1 MKKLSLFFIL
11 CFIFGAF
18 GAIAQ
23 PVLLTHVDFESGIP
37 STWNVSSGD
46 ITQNSVLAGSGTKS
60 CKLKPS
66 TSQVYITSPQFTRP
80 AGCNVRLEFSHIP
93 MIKNLGGIGGG
104 KIEVS
109 TDNGATWNL
118 VTFSGSQTSPTG
130 YDGSNGGI
138 LNYQGSFR
146 KVDYWPD
153 NVNVSEANLNKSYWR
168 NEVFYLGPTLGTS
181 TNFKVRFILPAT
193 ALADQFSGW
202 YLDDIRVSHAQ
213 SSSNTVRV
221 PQFNKDASSF
231 PNILS
236 YPNCQDVK
244 VSANVQFLGSS
255 APANPDSIYVEY
267 FLGSS
272 NTLGKTRAAYNAA
285 TSTYDAYIPFCGFDT
300 LVKWK
305 LVINDNI
312 GNKTTYPFIYGNYS
326 EFKSIRGYTGEH
338 QFSTTGL
345 SNQDIM
351 MRTNQLR
358 NMTQMRY
365 RASELYA
372 LGYRPGKIGSL
383 VYKVTQSTSN
393 FVMKDFNVF
402 IASIDTNFILD
413 ASYVYSGNFTQVYN
427 NANLVAPQLGWQ
439 VIPFSQ
445 SYLWDGVSDLL
456 IKVCWDNPS
465 GSVGGI
471 TKIECVAAPGASGTK
486 PAATS
491 YQFYQS
497 TGGST
502 SGACSAPFNA
512 SDPAYN
518 YRPNFIFRFVNDC
531 KLSIDAGITEKLVAP
546 SNNTVPANTPTPFNV
561 RLKNY
566 GTDTLNSIKVNY
578 RIDAGSV
585 INAGTWTGI
594 VLPNDS
600 VPYQFPTNPSFSAGY
615 RYVKVW
621 SEILPPL
628 IDWEKNNDTAFIEIV
643 SCNGAMNGEYAL
655 GNITGFTADKK
666 FNSFKEVFRM
676 LSGCGVSAP
685 VTIKIDPNNV
695 YTDSLIFPSNISGI
709 SATNYVKFVSSVTNN
724 PVTIKSPKIFN
735 SNIDLSNCKYLKF
748 ENINFTTS
756 DSIFGIG
763 NLITMSSSTSNI
775 EFKKCSFNKNTLGP
789 RPNTFLNIANA
800 NNISVDSCKFD
811 GDALYQIYMKGA
823 SSVNL
828 STSNKITNT
837 SFLNNLEGSIY
848 AEYTSN
854 LNIKNNVFTN
864 NRTTNALTIFSI
876 QVQSSNNIDIQK
888 NLFVLNNVSAISLAN
903 ILPSSTFSKVANNKI
918 SIHNGNVQPTL
929 TNMYGINL
937 ISGENIIVSYNNIYA
952 RDLGGGISSNGMN
965 LGNVGQ
971 NISNIFVQNNII
983 VSDGVGCAI
992 YARPTTSTSLKFSNN
1007 IYWKTSTMTSTQD
1020 TILWRYNN
1028 LIFSRLDQWQAAN
1041 GNGDSNSYVEN
1052 PIFLGWNNLATSNT
1066 FLCYKGLNLI
1076 DIFDDFNNKIRP
1088 TTTGT
1093 CIGAVQFD
1101 PPASNIFVQKVW
1113 INRGDIDIA
1122 PDGLER
1128 YSDCGIVNEYVN
1140 VQFSNI
1146 SSNLIIPGQIKLWF
1160 KIDNLAI
1167 PNTQKDTIQFSVAP
1181 NSNYTYQFRLPY
1193 NFSAVT
1199 ADKQFKVTVFSV
1211 LSVDS
1216 ISNNDT
1222 AKCYVF
1228 SRYQQSALPNQNINI
1243 NYGDSVN
1250 LSVASNDSIY
1260 WFLNMSDITPAK
1272 KSHSYQTNRLFS
1284 DSTFYFTRKQEI
1296 PHLRISEIQ
1305 FSKATSQLG
1314 VTPNLPVWITQG
1326 NAVEISNYGNG
1337 EINLNGYKFET
1348 FINAIGDSL
1357 GLAPA
1362 KTYTFGNFILPSN
1375 KCVTLQ
1381 YSAGTTP
1388 DSSKTIYI
1396 GTGGTYSANTKAG
1409 FWIKNNQGAIVDA
1422 VTINK
1427 VKFRDSLHVPAVIW
1441 SGYGH
1446 SIPLTTAGI
1455 IRNILNANDSN
1466 DWTPSS
1472 ATKLMTLTTID
1483 SNLIVASDNGCYGF
1497 KSAYN
1502 VTVSGVPSVDP
1513 GIAQVKIVGVN
1524 SPQECTLLDE
1534 KVQVRITNTGIQPS
1548 TITPLVIKVYESPS
1562 TTPIY
1567 TIFDT
1572 CLVTVQPA
1580 DSITYI
1586 VPYTINLASNN
1597 SDKIFTI
1604 EAIANLSSDVIR
1616 VNDTS
1621 RMQIVSLKTPLSPVA
1636 SGVTIPYASS
1646 ATLTTTNPSTN
1657 PTIWYDNP
1665 TTPIELSRTTYVTQ
1679 NLYQTDTFY
1688 VGEML
1693 QTPDSVVI
1701 SNNTNLYNSV
1711 STFPSPLN
1719 SYGKNLKEQY
1729 LFRASELQAMGIV
1742 EGNIKDLSF
1751 RIFKINSKNPVYSN
1765 YTIKIGTTTAQTL
1778 TIWQSVLQQVYNST
1792 TDSLRY
1798 NNPPDTGWKKYNFS
1812 QPFYY
1817 DGVSNLVVEVCFSVL
1832 NPTTTATVQT
1842 YNSTTPFQSSISYR
1856 NTATSACLWSGSPSN
1871 IYSVRPNVKFG
1882 IEKFGCSSVRTP
1894 VVVTVGAA
1902 PGCDPGLT
1910 RIVEPYT
1917 QTVMSGISIPI
1928 KVELRNYGADTL
1940 TSLSIGWSVNNVNQT
1955 TYNWTGS
1962 LLPYKDTII
1971 TIGNKVFISGINTL
1985 KAWTILACDTVHTN
1999 DTASFSFSSCIGNT
2013 SNTTTLTIGGSSA
2026 DYPNISSAV
2035 TALVNSGI
2043 CGSVIFDINPIIG
2056 GYNEQVLIPTI
2067 AGTSD
2072 LSTIT
2077 FRGNSVD
2084 SNSVKLTYNAGT
2096 NVDKFAL
2103 KIDGAS
2109 YIRFE
2114 NFTIAAYDT
2123 LYPSVIEISN
2133 NSNNILFDKMV
2144 IKATPLARQNAEVTS
2159 LLNVYGVNDNLTI
2172 KNTHFFGG
2180 ANSISANLSPTDS
2193 LNGLTIKNSFFNSFA
2208 FNGLNAYRVN
2218 NVNIEKN
2225 KFRQYGN
2232 SNISKALVLNTI
2244 YGSVNIASN
2253 DIYQQGGTAARTGIE
2268 LKKFFGNQFSTALLA
2283 NNSISMIGPKTN
2295 SQLNYI
2301 GLNLDTM
2308 SYANIFYN
2316 TINVQASN
2324 SSTSSKS
2331 INISTI
2337 CSDIKVINNNFVNK
2351 GKGYAYHV
2359 NNPGTQVSLSNN
2371 NNYYSNGTVPIY
2383 WNGAKTT
2390 LALLQAANSQDLL
2403 SQMEHSPFIND
2414 SILELNYPTPIVR
2427 AAEPL
2432 DDVTMDILGRYRPI
2446 SPKPTIG
2453 AYEYQFVNIDC
2464 GVIDIVSPERI
2475 RYVEN
2480 EPLEIRVKI
2489 KNFGLFAMDSVK
2501 ITALLKFDA
2510 ETTNVI
2516 QTVTQTLYQTLNSL
2530 DQTEFSLYSYF
2541 YPPLHFNLNDSLHV
2555 CVFTTLAGDTIQRN
2569 DTTHTNF
2576 VSIPGYN
2583 LQAVKLEQV
2592 TERCQLFQTPL
2603 QAVIKNTGEKTLFPS
2618 DSVWVEYVVDG
2629 RNDLYSKE
2637 LLKLPY
2643 TDFSGKFD
2651 SLPKNN
2657 QLTYTFIKKVN
2668 FYPIGL
2674 NDTTWK
2680 VRAIVTLNKDNV
2692 RLNDTT
2698 GIMTVTS
2705 RVSPPAPIVFDT
2717 SIHYGTWAKPR
2728 VEQVNSYPVKWFK
2741 DSTDATPFYAPN
2753 NYGLSKQY
2761 STTQLFVDSSYYV
2774 RVNLPNTYPCNSYY
2788 SKITVSLLPRSNV
2801 DAATVGLLNQG
2812 VVYPPIGGYVYMSY
2826 NQEAPFFDTVMVK
2839 VSNYGTQPLT
2849 NFPITYSVQAT
2860 SPVNSPITTVT
2871 EVCSAIIPP
2880 DSSYIYRFDTLVN
2893 IYDHTKTYKFRTW
2906 VKAQNDLVPQNDSS
2920 YYWNVKPKNGG
2931 VIYCSPQSLTAA
2943 TIDITRVQIGNLDNK
2958 SYPSGV
2964 KSTNFTQS
2972 VPAAKLFRGIYD
2984 SLYVTAD
2991 KPSTMSGTDRV
3002 GGWVRAFID
3011 WNRDGVFDTTSE
3023 LVLSDTIIS
3032 GQTARTKVNVPLEAL
3047 NGHSRMRI
3055 ILWQSK
3061 NREAFDA
3068 CTNPSGGEVEDY
3080 LVFVSN
3086 PAEYDAELMKF
3097 ISPNEL
3103 LTTATND
3110 VIVLLRNIGTKPLT
3124 SATITWKR
3132 NTDAPVPYA
3141 WGGNLNPGDREYILL
3156 SNINMPTGLSKF
3168 TAVVDAIN
3176 DTNKYNDT
3184 IRRDSYISKSYNLP
3198 YKATFEEVPDIH
3210 SDDFYAQNPDPE
3222 IPTNCWEFGQP
3233 ASTNL
3238 YIKAAYSAPNCW
3250 KTKLVGNYP
3259 ANNVSELIS
3268 PIFNIG
3274 VIRPDTLS
3282 FMMKRSLST
3291 GSFMHVEYKNWEG
3304 KFVRLGAKNDVYGE
3318 NWYTTDNGFEGN
3330 TDWVKVV
3337 YSLNHIDYL
3346 LGNTFQFKFVFKS
3359 GTGVSDGFA
3368 IDNIELRRA
3377 LRAQD
3382 VGVISVEMT
3391 PSLLPNYGS
3400 YYYPKVQVKNFGT
3413 EKLAYFTVC
3422 YKAQNMNIPECEQV
3436 VAANLDKFD
3445 TMTYTF
3451 KKGRYVQVDMPNPF
3465 SLVAYTRLN
3474 PTDLYTDN
3482 DSTWT
3487 SVVIGPL
3494 DKDAALLQIVS
3505 PNTQVV
3511 SNEMTEVAVLVK
3523 NLGIL
3528 PISTLPV
3535 SYTVTGQGTIT
3546 NVIQFET
3553 PLASGQSF
3561 VYRFPQKFRSSY
3573 GSTNIKAWTGLAGDF
3588 YHDNDTIFKRV
3599 EGLSS
3604 TRDIEAQYITIDD
3617 YDVNNLGV
3625 QLTLSNN
3632 SSIGID
3638 SITVGYYINGDL
3650 STAVEETY
3658 RINSIVPSGT
3668 QGHHYFKTTLP
3679 RSNAP
3684 YSSICGFVRINN
3696 DKNPLND
3703 TTCTLYIGER
3713 DATADTIFVEHNSSS
3728 DCKVQLRARNIGS
3741 LGGAMKVKAYL
3752 VVDDNWSSPIF
3763 QYFDWLYDEPNPKLI
3778 NYMTFATRIP
3788 KKADRN
3794 YVLEGWIVYE
3804 YDKNRSNDTTN
3815 IVKVLDYVGLD
3826 GEVEAENTFVLE
3838 QNVPNPYTNSTKI
3851 NFTLPSAGNTRFFVV
3866 NNMGQLVYNE
3876 NKFYSEGK
3884 HEIVLKD
3891 LKLPQGMYYY
3901 TMEFEGKRQ
3910 MKKMIVTK

>member
-37 STWNVSSGD
+37 STWNVSSGN
-46 ITQNSVLAGSGTKS
+46 ITQNSVIAGSGTNS
-60 CKLKPS
+60 CKMKPA
-66 TSQVYITSPQFTRP
+66 TTEITLTSPLFTRT

-93 MIKNLGGIGGG
+93 MIKNLAGIGGG

-109 TDNGATWNL
+109 TDGVNWNL
-118 VTFSGSQTSPTG
+118 VTVSGSQTSPTG
-130 YDGSNGGI
+130 YDGSYGSGI
-138 LNYQGSFR
+138 YPYQGSFR

-153 NVNVSEANLNKSYWR
+153 NTINVSEANLNKSYWR
-168 NEVFYLGPTLGTS
+168 NEVFYLGVVLGTS
-181 TNFKVRFILPAT
+181 TNFQIRFKLPAT
-193 ALADQFSGW
+193 ALADQYSGW
-202 YLDDIRVSHAQ
+202 YLDDIRVSQAQ

-221 PQFNKDASSF
+221 PQFNKESSLF

-244 VSANVQFLGSS
+244 VSANIQFLGSS

-326 EFKSIRGYTGEH
+326 EFKSIRGYIGEH

-345 SNQDIM
+345 SNQEIM

-445 SYLWDGVSDLL
+445 SYMWDGVSDLL
-456 IKVCWDNPS
+456 IEVCWDNPS
-465 GSVGGI
+465 GSVGGT
-471 TKIECVAAPGASGTK
+471 TKIECVAAPGSAGQK

-502 SGACSAPFNA
+502 SGACSAPFNS
-512 SDPAYN
+512 SDGAYN

-531 KLSIDAGITEKLVAP
+531 KLSIDAGVSEKLVIP
-546 SNNTVPANTPTPFNV
+546 SNNAVSANTPTPFNV
-561 RLKNY
+561 RLMNY

-578 RIDAGSV
+578 RIDEGLV
-585 INAGTWTGI
+585 TNAGTWTGT

-600 VPYQFPTNPSFSAGY
+600 VAYQFPTNPSFSAGY

-643 SCNGAMNGEYAL
+643 SCNGAMSGEYAL
-655 GNITGFTADKK
+655 GNLTGFTADKK
-666 FNSFKEVFRM
+666 FKSFKEVFKM
-676 LSGCGVSAP
+676 LVGCGVSAP
-685 VTIKIDPNNV
+685 VIIKIDPTNI
-695 YTDSLIFPSNISGI
+695 YLDSLVFPSNIPGI
-709 SATNYVKFVSSVTNN
+709 SATNYVKFVSSITNN
-724 PVTIKSPKIFN
+724 PVTIKAPNIFN
-735 SNIDLSNCKYLKF
+735 TNIDLSNCKHFKF
-748 ENINFTTS
+748 ENITFNSS

-763 NLITMSSSTSNI
+763 NLISMSSATSNI
-775 EFKKCSFNKNTLGP
+775 QFKKCNFNKSTLGP
-789 RPNTFLNIANA
+789 RPNSFLNIANA
-800 NNISVDSCKFD
+800 NSISVDSCKFD
-811 GDALYQIYMKGA
+811 GDALYQIYIKGA

-828 STSNKITNT
+828 STSNTIINS
-837 SFLNNLEGSIY
+837 SFINNLEGSIY
-848 AEYTSN
+848 AEYTTN
-854 LNIKNNVFTN
+854 LSIKKNIFTN

-876 QVQSSNNIDIQK
+876 QIQSSNNVDIQK
-888 NLFVLNNVSAISLAN
+888 NLFVLNNVSAVSLAN
-903 ILPSSTFSKVANNKI
+903 ILPSSIFSKVANNKI
-918 SIHNGNVQPTL
+918 SVHNGNVQPTL
-929 TNMYGINL
+929 TNLYGINL
-937 ISGENIIVSYNNIYA
+937 ISGDNIIISYNNIYA
-952 RDLGGGISSNGMN
+952 RDLGGVSSNGMN

-971 NISNIFVQNNII
+971 NISSIFVQNNII

-992 YARPTTSTSLKFSNN
+992 YARPTNSTSIKFSNN
-1007 IYWKTSTMTSTQD
+1007 IYWKTSTMTSSQD

-1028 LIFSRLDQWQAAN
+1028 QILSKLNQWQSVN
-1041 GNGDSNSYVEN
+1041 VNGDSNSYLEN
-1052 PIFLGWNNLATSNT
+1052 PIFLGWNNLTTSNT
-1066 FLCYKGLNLI
+1066 FLCYKGLNLTEI
-1076 DIFDDFNNKIRP
+1076 LDDFNHKIRP

-1101 PPASNIFVQKVW
+1101 PPPSNIFVQKVW
-1113 INRGDIDIA
+1113 IERGDIDVA
-1122 PDGLER
+1122 PDGLDR
-1128 YSDCGIVNEYVN
+1128 YSDCGIVNEYVKIK
-1140 VQFSNI
+1140 FSNI
-1146 SSNLIIPGQIKLWF
+1146 SPNTINPGFLKVWF
-1160 KIDNLAI
+1160 KIDNLSI
-1167 PNTQKDTIQFSVAP
+1167 PNSQKDTITYSILP
-1181 NSNYTYQFRLPY
+1181 NVNYTYQFRLPY
-1193 NFSAVT
+1193 NFSAVSS
-1199 ADKQFKVTVFSV
+1199 DKQFKITAFSV
-1211 LSVDS
+1211 LSADS
-1216 ISNNDT
+1216 IYNNDT
-1222 AKCYVF
+1222 AKCYVV
-1228 SRYQQSALPNQNINI
+1228 SRFQQSALPNQNINI

-1250 LSVASNDSIY
+1250 LSVTSNDSIY

-1272 KSHSYQTNRLFS
+1272 KSHFYQTSRLFS

-1296 PHLRISEIQ
+1296 PQLRISEVQI
-1305 FSKATSQLG
+1305 SKAPNQLG
-1314 VTPNLPVWITQG
+1314 VTPNIPVWITQN
-1326 NAVEISNYGNG
+1326 NAVEISNFGNG
-1337 EINLNGYKFET
+1337 DINLNGYKIET
-1348 FINAIGDSL
+1348 FIGGTSDSL
-1357 GLAPA
+1357 PLTSS
-1362 KTYTFGNFILPSN
+1362 KSYTFGNYILPSN
-1375 KCVTLQ
+1375 KCVTIQ
-1381 YSAGTTP
+1381 YSSGTTP
-1388 DSSKTIYI
+1388 DSSKTIYV
-1396 GTGGTYSANTKAG
+1396 GTGGNYSSINKIG

-1422 VTINK
+1422 VAINK
-1427 VKFRDSLHVPAVIW
+1427 VKFRDSLHVPASIW
-1441 SGYGH
+1441 SGFGH
-1446 SIPLTTAGI
+1446 SIPTNTAGI
-1455 IRNILNANDSN
+1455 IRNTINANDSN

-1472 ATKLMTLTTID
+1472 TTQLMTLTSLD
-1483 SNLIVASDNGCYGF
+1483 SNLIFASDNGCYGF

-1502 VTVSGVPSVDP
+1502 ITVSGVPSVDP
-1513 GIAQVKIVGVN
+1513 GVAQVKIVGVN

-1534 KVQVRITNTGIQPS
+1534 KVQVRITNTGVQPS
-1548 TITPLVIKVYESPS
+1548 TITPLVIKVYESTNPS
-1562 TTPIY
+1562 PIY

-1572 CLVTVQPA
+1572 CFLTVQPA
-1580 DSITYI
+1580 DTITYI
-1586 VPYTINLASNN
+1586 VPQTINLASNN
-1597 SDKIFTI
+1597 SDKTFTI

-1621 RMQIVSLKTPLSPVA
+1621 RMQIVSLKTPLAPLA
-1636 SGVTIPYASS
+1636 SGVAIPYGSTAN
-1646 ATLTTTNPSTN
+1646 LTATNPSTN
-1657 PTIWYDNP
+1657 PIIWYDNP
-1665 TTPIELSRTTYVTQ
+1665 TTLIELSRTSYITP
-1679 NLYQTDTFY
+1679 NLYKTDTFY

-1693 QTPDSVVI
+1693 QTPDSVIVN
-1701 SNNTNLYNSV
+1701 NNTNLYNQTT
-1711 STFPSPLN
+1711 TFPSPLN
-1719 SYGKNLKEQY
+1719 AYGKNVKEQY
-1729 LFRASELQAMGIV
+1729 LFRASELQAMGMV
-1742 EGNIKDLSF
+1742 EGNINNLAL
-1751 RIFKINSKNPVYSN
+1751 RIFKVNTAVAKFSN
-1765 YTIKIGTTTAQTL
+1765 FTIKIGNTSAQAL
-1778 TIWQSVLQQVYNST
+1778 TIWQSGLQQVYNST
-1792 TDSLRY
+1792 VDSLRL
-1798 NNPPDTGWKKYNFS
+1798 NLADSGWRKYNFI

-1817 DGVSNLVVEVCFSVL
+1817 DGVSNLVVEVCF
-1832 NPTTTATVQT
+1832 TATGSTSYVQT
-1842 YNSTTPFQSSISYR
+1842 YYSQTPYQSSISYR
-1856 NTATSACLWSGSPSN
+1856 NNTTTACAWSGSPSN
-1871 IYSVRPNVKFG
+1871 IYLFRPNIKFG
-1882 IEKFGCSSVRTP
+1882 VDKFGCSSVRTP
-1894 VVVTVGAA
+1894 VVVTVGSA

-1928 KVELRNYGADTL
+1928 KVELKNFGADTL
-1940 TSLSIGWSVNNVNQT
+1940 TSLNIGWSINNVNQT
-1955 TYNWTGS
+1955 PYIWTGS
-1962 LLPYKDTII
+1962 LKPYSDTII

-1999 DTASFSFSSCIGNT
+1999 DTASFSFSSCIGNN
-2013 SNTTTLTIGGSSA
+2013 SNTTTLTIGGSGA
-2026 DYPNISSAV
+2026 DFPNIVSAV
-2035 TALVNSGI
+2035 TALGNSGI

-2056 GYNEQVLIPTI
+2056 GYNEQVLIPNI
-2067 AGTSD
+2067 YGTSD
-2072 LSTIT
+2072 ISTIT
-2077 FRGNSVD
+2077 FRGNSID
-2084 SNSVKLTYNAGT
+2084 SNSVKLTYNAGA
-2096 NVDKFAL
+2096 NVDKYAL

-2114 NFTIAAYDT
+2114 NFTIEAFGNN
-2123 LYPSVIEISN
+2123 YPSVVEISN
-2133 NSNNILFDKMV
+2133 NSNNIVFDKMV
-2144 IKATPLARQNAEVTS
+2144 IKSIPSATPNTEVTS

-2180 ANSISANLSPTDS
+2180 ANSIYANLSPTDS

-2232 SNISKALVLNTI
+2232 VNISKALALNTI
-2244 YGSVNIASN
+2244 YGSVNVASN
-2253 DIYQQGGTAARTGIE
+2253 DIYQQGGTTARTGIE
-2268 LKKFFGNQFSTALLA
+2268 LKKYYGNQFSTALVS
-2283 NNSISMIGPKTN
+2283 NNSISMTGPKTN
-2295 SQLNYI
+2295 ASLNYI
-2301 GLNLDTM
+2301 GLNLDTIT
-2308 SYANIFYN
+2308 YANIFYN
-2316 TINVQASN
+2316 TVNVKASN
-2324 SSTSSKS
+2324 LSPSSKS
-2331 INISTI
+2331 LSISSI
-2337 CSDIKVINNNFVNK
+2337 CSDIKVINNNLVNN

-2371 NNYYSNGTVPIY
+2371 NNYYSNGSVPIY
-2383 WNGAKTT
+2383 WNGARTT
-2390 LALLQAANSQDLL
+2390 LALLQTANSQDLL

-2414 SILELNYPTPIVR
+2414 SVLELNYPTPIVR

-2501 ITALLKFDA
+2501 ITALLKFNAD
-2510 ETTNVI
+2510 TTNVI

-2530 DQTEFSLYSYF
+2530 DQIEFSLYSYF

-2555 CVFTTLAGDTIQRN
+2555 CVFTTLLGDTIKRN

-2583 LQAVKLEQV
+2583 LQAVKLEQI
-2592 TERCQLFQTPL
+2592 TERCQLYQTPL
-2603 QAVIKNTGEKTLFPS
+2603 QVVIKNTGEKTLFPS
-2618 DSVWVEYVVDG
+2618 DSVWVEYVVNG

-2657 QLTYTFIKKVN
+2657 QLTYTFTKKVN
-2668 FYPIGL
+2668 FYPTGL
-2674 NDTTWK
+2674 VDTTWK
-2680 VRAIVTLNKDNV
+2680 VRAIATLNKDNV

-2698 GIMTVTS
+2698 AIMTVTS
-2705 RVSPPAPIVFDT
+2705 RVSPPTPIVYDT
-2717 SIHYGTWAKPR
+2717 SIHYGTWAKPWA
-2728 VEQVNSYPVKWFK
+2728 EQVNSYPIKWYK
-2741 DSTDATPFYAPN
+2741 DSTDATPFFAPN
-2753 NYGLSKQY
+2753 NYGLSMQY
-2761 STTQLFVDSSYYV
+2761 STTQLFVDSLYYV
-2774 RVNLPNTYPCNSYY
+2774 RVNLPGTYPCNSYF
-2788 SKITVSLLPRSNV
+2788 SKLTVSLLPRSNV
-2801 DAATVGLLNQG
+2801 DAATIGLFDQG
-2812 VVYPPIGGYVYMSY
+2812 VVYPPNNGYVYMSY
-2826 NQEAPFFDTVMVK
+2826 NQQAPFLDTVMVK

-2860 SPVNSPITTVT
+2860 SPVNAPITTVT
-2871 EVCSAIIPP
+2871 EVCSATIQP
-2880 DSSYIYRFDTLVN
+2880 DASYIYRFDTLAN

-2906 VKAQNDLVPQNDSS
+2906 VKAQNDLVPQNDTSLS
-2920 YYWNVKPKNGG
+2920 WNVKPKNGDNL
-2931 VIYCSPQSLTAA
+2931 YCPVQALSAN
-2943 TIDITRVQIGNLDNK
+2943 TIDITRVQMGNVDNFSNPYGLK
-2958 SYPSGV
+2958 Y
-2964 KSTNFTQS
+2964 TNFTKT
-2972 VPAAKLFRGIYD
+2972 VEAIKLYKGVYD
-2984 SLYVTAD
+2984 SLYVTAE
-2991 KPSTMSGTDRV
+2991 KPSSMPGVDRV

-3011 WNRDGVFDTTSE
+3011 WNRDGQFDTTTE
-3023 LVLSDTIIS
+3023 LVMSDTIIS
-3032 GQTARTKVNVPLEAL
+3032 GETRRKKIEVPLDAL

-3055 ILWQSK
+3055 VLWQLK
-3061 NREAFDA
+3061 NREDFDA
-3068 CTNPSGGEVEDY
+3068 CTNPNGGEVEDY
-3080 LVFVSN
+3080 LVNVSN
-3086 PAEYDAELMKF
+3086 PSGYDAELMKF
-3097 ISPNEL
+3097 TSPDEL
-3103 LTTATND
+3103 LTNVSND
-3110 VIVLLRNIGTKPLT
+3110 VIVLLRNIGTQNLT

-3141 WGGNLNPGDREYILL
+3141 WSGNLAPGDREYVLL
-3156 SNINMPTGLSKF
+3156 NNINVSLGLNIF
-3168 TAVVDAIN
+3168 RAFVDAVN
-3176 DTNKYNDT
+3176 DTNKTNDS
-3184 IRRDSYISKSYNLP
+3184 IRRDSYIFKQYTLP
-3198 YKATFEEVPDIH
+3198 YKATFDEVPDIH
-3210 SDDFYAQNPDPE
+3210 SDDFYAKNPDPN
-3222 IPTNCWEFGQP
+3222 IPTNCWELGQP
-3233 ASTNL
+3233 SASNTV
-3238 YIKAAYSAPNCW
+3238 IKSAFSAPNCW
-3250 KTKLVGNYP
+3250 KTNLSGNYP
-3259 ANNVSELIS
+3259 DSNESVLYS
-3268 PIFNIG
+3268 PIFDIG
-3274 VIRPDTLS
+3274 IIKPDTLS
-3282 FMMKRSLST
+3282 FMMRRSLAA
-3291 GSFMHVEYKNWEG
+3291 GSFMYVQYYQDWSDKWV
-3304 KFVRLGAKNDVYGE
+3304 KLGGKNDGYGE
-3318 NWYTTDNGFEGN
+3318 EWYNSDNGFDG
-3330 TDWVKVV
+3330 TKIWTKST
-3337 YSLNHIDYL
+3337 YSMDHLSYN
-3346 LGNTFQFKFVFKS
+3346 LGNKVQFRFVFKS
-3359 GTGVSDGFA
+3359 GPSGTSDGFA

-3377 LRAQD
+3377 LRDQD

-3391 PSLLPNYGS
+3391 PTLLPNYGS
-3400 YYYPKVQVKNFGT
+3400 YYYPKVQVKNFGK
-3413 EKLAYFTVC
+3413 EKLSYFSVC
-3422 YKAQNMNIPECEQV
+3422 YMAQNMNIPECEQIV
-3436 VAANLDKFD
+3436 SANLDKFD
-3445 TMTYTF
+3445 TLTYTF
-3451 KKGRYVQVDMPNPF
+3451 KNGKYVNVNMPNPF

-3494 DKDAALLQIVS
+3494 EKDAALLQIVS
-3505 PNTQVV
+3505 PNNQVV
-3511 SNEMTEVAVLVK
+3511 SNEMTEVSVLVK
-3523 NLGIL
+3523 NKGLL

-3535 SYTVTGQGTIT
+3535 SYTVTGQGTFT
-3546 NVIQFET
+3546 DVISFE
-3553 PLASGQSF
+3553 PALASGQSY
-3561 VYRFPQKFRSSY
+3561 VYRFNQKFRTSY

-3588 YHDNDTIFKRV
+3588 YHDNDTLYKRI
-3599 EGLSS
+3599 EGTSS
-3604 TRDIEAQYITIDD
+3604 TRDIEAKYITIDD
-3617 YDVNNLGV
+3617 YDDNYLGV

-3638 SITVGYYINGDL
+3638 SVKVGYYINGDIA
-3650 STAVEETY
+3650 TAVEETY
-3658 RINSIVPSGT
+3658 RLNSIVPSGT

-3679 RSNAP
+3679 RANAP
-3684 YSSICGFVRINN
+3684 YNSICGFVRIANDNN
-3696 DKNPLND
+3696 SLND

-3713 DATADTIFVEHNSSS
+3713 DATADTIFVEHNSSI

-3794 YVLEGWIVYE
+3794 YVVEGWIVYE

-3815 IVKVLDYVGLD
+3815 IVKVLDYVGLE
-3826 GEVEAENTFVLE
+3826 GEVETENTLVLE
-3838 QNVPNPYTNSTKI
+3838 QNVPNPYTNSTTI
-3851 NFTLPSAGNTRFFVV
+3851 NFSLPSAGNTRFFVV